1 MPFATDDGAAPF
13 DMISITK
20 GKGTK
25 GPVSFK
31 SSLFVGDDGWFDLAP
46 FLRGPEPY
54 FEDVGNVDDGTVAD
68 ANAEVLM
75 GAVVMLSIPL

>member
-1 MPFATDDGAAPF
+1 MPLATDDGAAPF
-13 DMISITK
+13 GMIPFFK
-20 GKGTK
+20 GE

-31 SSLFVGDDGWFDLAP
+31 SSLHVGDGGWFDSAP
-46 FLRGPEPY
+46 FSRGAEPY